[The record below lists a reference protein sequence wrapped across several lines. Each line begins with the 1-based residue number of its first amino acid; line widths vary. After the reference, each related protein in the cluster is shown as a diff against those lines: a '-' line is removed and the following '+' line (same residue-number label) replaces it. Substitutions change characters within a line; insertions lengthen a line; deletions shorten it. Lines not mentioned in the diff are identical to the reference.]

1 MAWMGKQIIKNF
13 DAVMTLSYASQD
25 RGFISQMSNGP
36 GVFAIILPMDYE
48 MYVYERN
55 LPGWLAHDLE
65 AWKKGVEDKLYVR
78 SVVWKGNLT

>member
-36 GVFAIILPMDYE
+36 GVFAIILTMKNE
-48 MYVYERN
+48 MCERN
-55 LPGWLAHDLE
+55 F
-65 AWKKGVEDKLYVR
+65 R
-78 SVVWKGNLT
+78 SMASRPASMAS